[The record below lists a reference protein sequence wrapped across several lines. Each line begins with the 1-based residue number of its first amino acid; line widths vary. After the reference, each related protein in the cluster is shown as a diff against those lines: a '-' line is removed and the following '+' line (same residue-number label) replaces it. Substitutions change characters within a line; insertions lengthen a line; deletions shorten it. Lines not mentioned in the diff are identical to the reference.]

1 MRDGKF
7 ENKRVAG
14 ENPEVSVG
22 PDQSASSEGRDTAHQ
37 DVESS
42 LTRTSDS
49 IGTPPVPARTRAKR
63 MSRRAGQNP
72 KVRVGKRANGE
83 KYFFFQYW
91 VDVLG
96 QEERKRL
103 TEVIGS
109 TKQITKSEAERKKL
123 EFISKLQLN
132 SDDYRIPSS
141 RTFADAVK
149 HYREVFAPGMLRDS
163 TFSVADG
170 RIKNHL
176 EADWNDVP
184 IEHITIDSVNQWAWK
199 KKRAGLSWMTIKD
212 TLRTMQRVL
221 SAFSKDKKPPFSQAG
236 LVIPERDRLQIK
248 IQSRQRTSFSWAQ
261 AVQIAD
267 HVGNMDG
274 LGDGRRE
281 QYRALLLLA
290 AASGLRSSELLA
302 LRVDDVNLKDRT
314 VRVDESSDQR
324 SKGQIG
330 PCKNAA
336 AYRTVVLQDRE
347 GQQAMAALEPL
358 LSAAPGPSAFV
369 FRTKRGDQSWRPL
382 Y

>member
-221 SAFSKDKKPPFSQAG
+221 
-236 LVIPERDRLQIK
+236 
-248 IQSRQRTSFSWAQ
+248 
-261 AVQIAD
+261 
-267 HVGNMDG
+267 
-274 LGDGRRE
+274 
-281 QYRALLLLA
+281 
-290 AASGLRSSELLA
+290 
-302 LRVDDVNLKDRT
+302 
-314 VRVDESSDQR
+314 
-324 SKGQIG
+324 
-330 PCKNAA
+330 
-336 AYRTVVLQDRE
+336 
-347 GQQAMAALEPL
+347 
-358 LSAAPGPSAFV
+358 
-369 FRTKRGDQSWRPL
+369 
-382 Y
+382 